1 MRLKQFELTNFRAI
15 DGAVIELDGKSTV
28 NKE

>member
-1 MRLKQFELTNFRAI
+1 MRLKQIGLTNFRAI

>member
-1 MRLKQFELTNFRAI
+1 MRLKQIELINFRAI
-15 DGAVIELDGKSTV
+15 DEAVIELDGKSTV